1 MAQKVRLEGRKE
13 QTGISWKKYLKQNYQ
28 LYLFLIPG
36 LVFIFIFCILPMVG
50 IVIAFEDYSLFAADN
65 PFAAMFR
72 SEWVG
77 LKHFRNLLARQEF
90 RTAFLNTISISLLK
104 LLINFPVPIIFAI
117 LLNELKSQ
125 YFSKIVQLVAYLP
138 HFLSWT
144 IVSGMVV
151 SIFSS
156 TGMINHLIGSFGAEP
171 VNFLMNAKFFRW
183 LIVFSDGWK
192 EFGWSS
198 IVYLAAI
205 TGLDEECV
213 EAARVDGA
221 NEIQKIWYII
231 IPGIMPTI
239 VMMLILRVGKLMA
252 AGFEQIFAMYN
263 PTVYSTVD
271 IIETYIYRIGLGDLN
286 FSFGTAVGL
295 FNSVIAFTL
304 VVSSNF
310 IMKKVTKQSIW

>member
-1 MAQKVRLEGRKE
+1 MEAQSTGAAGYRKVP
-13 QTGISWKKYLKQNYQ
+13 WKKYIRRNYQ

-36 LVFIFIFCILPMVG
+36 LAYILLFCILPMFG

-65 PFAAMFR
+65 PILSMVK
-72 SEWVG
+72 SPWVG
-77 LKHFRNLLARQEF
+77 LKHFRSLLMRSEF
-90 RTAFLNTISISLLK
+90 KRAFTNTITISLLK
-104 LLINFPVPIIFAI
+104 LIINFPMPIVFAI
-117 LLNELKSQ
+117 LLNELRSRK
-125 YFSKIVQLVAYLP
+125 FSKMVQLVAYLP
-138 HFLSWT
+138 HFLSWA
-144 IVSGMVV
+144 IVSGIIV

-156 TGMINHLIGSFGAEP
+156 NGMINLLIKMFGQEP
-171 VNFLMNAKFFRW
+171 VNFLMNAKAFRW
-183 LIVFSDGWK
+183 IVILSDGWK

-205 TGLDEECV
+205 TGLDTECI
-213 EAARVDGA
+213 EAARVDGVSA
-221 NEIQKIWYII
+221 LQKIRYII
-231 IPGIMPTI
+231 IPGISSTI
-239 VMMLILRVGKLMA
+239 VMMFILRVGKLMA

-295 FNSVIAFTL
+295 FNSIIAFTL

-310 IMKKVTKQSIW
+310 IMKKAAKTSIW

>member
-1 MAQKVRLEGRKE
+1 M
-13 QTGISWKKYLKQNYQ
+13 QTKRSKRYQAIPWTTYLKRNYQ
-28 LYLFLIPG
+28 LYLFLMPG
-36 LVFIFIFCILPMVG
+36 LLYIFLFCILPMVG
-50 IVIAFEDYSLFAADN
+50 IIIAFEDYSLFAADS
-65 PFAAMFR
+65 PFLAMFH

-77 LKHFRNLLARQEF
+77 LAHFSRLLSRPEF
-90 RTAFLNTISISLLK
+90 HNAFKNTIVISLLK
-104 LLINFPVPIIFAI
+104 LFINFPAPIVFAI
-117 LLNELKSQ
+117 LLNELRSRR
-125 YFSKIVQLVAYLP
+125 FSKAVQLVAYLP

-144 IVSGMVV
+144 IVSGMIV
-151 SIFSS
+151 SLFSS
-156 TGMINHLIGSFGAEP
+156 NGMVNSLIERLGAEP
-171 VNFLMNAKFFRW
+171 VNFMMDASIFRW

-205 TGLDEECV
+205 TGLDEECI
-213 EAARVDGA
+213 EAARVDGT
-221 NEIQKIWYII
+221 NELQKIIYIV

-263 PTVYSTVD
+263 PTVYSTSD

-295 FNSVIAFTL
+295 FNSVIAFAL
-304 VVSSNF
+304 IVSANF
-310 IMKKVTKQSIW
+310 VIKKVAKQSIW